1 VAAVAAYF
9 FLARDGFRQA
19 LEAQAAAWIGEPV
32 RIGAARAQ
40 FLPRIAIQ
48 LEDIRVGDPVQ
59 LALDDVEVAA
69 DLRPL
74 LQGRIENAEVLVAG
88 SRIDMPLPFALQRSG
103 DATADATSPPA
114 VRIVSIR
121 SIALRGIRLRSRG
134 REIVVS
140 ADSSLNETSLALRRF
155 TAEAGNTTLTV
166 EGVVALSPRVDAR
179 LEAMAS
185 RLDVDELIALADA
198 FTPASAGVEAAKGP
212 PMRIAASISAQEA
225 NVGALRIQEFATA
238 LTVEGDS
245 IALNPV
251 RFKMFGGSYEGAVTA
266 RLGTSLSATLE
277 SRLADLDVA
286 QLAAFGGVPD
296 TLTGRLSA
304 AGTFTGS
311 GPDMAQLLREAR
323 GTGSATIVD
332 GSIRRLH
339 LVRTVV
345 LFFGRPATD
354 AEEGTDSFDRL
365 DARFSLVNRMLQAEE
380 FSLHSRDADMVG
392 AGSLHLDTEA
402 LAGRLDLLLS
412 EALSAQAGTDLYRYT
427 REGNRVLLPAA
438 IAGTLAAPRL
448 TIDAAAAAKRG
459 LRNEVERRIKGALD
473 RLRR

>member
-1 VAAVAAYF
+1 
-9 FLARDGFRQA
+9 
-19 LEAQAAAWIGEPV
+19 
-32 RIGAARAQ
+32 
-40 FLPRIAIQ
+40 
-48 LEDIRVGDPVQ
+48 
-59 LALDDVEVAA
+59 
-69 DLRPL
+69 
-74 LQGRIENAEVLVAG
+74 
-88 SRIDMPLPFALQRSG
+88 
-103 DATADATSPPA
+103 
-114 VRIVSIR
+114 
-121 SIALRGIRLRSRG
+121 
-134 REIVVS
+134 
-140 ADSSLNETSLALRRF
+140 
-155 TAEAGNTTLTV
+155 
-166 EGVVALSPRVDAR
+166 
-179 LEAMAS
+179 
-185 RLDVDELIALADA
+185 
-198 FTPASAGVEAAKGP
+198 
-212 PMRIAASISAQEA
+212 MRIAASISAQEA